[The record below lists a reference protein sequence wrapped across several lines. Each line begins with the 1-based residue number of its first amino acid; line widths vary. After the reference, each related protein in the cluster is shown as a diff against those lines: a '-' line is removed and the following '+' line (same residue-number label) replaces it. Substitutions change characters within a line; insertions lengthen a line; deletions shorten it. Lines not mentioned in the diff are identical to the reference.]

1 MTACW
6 QNLLFDRAGVICWK
20 EWDISRPLL
29 SANRCWICIVFW
41 GNWVNSF
48 KSTFLG
54 SSFQLGDRTASGH
67 VYRLAWTNHP
77 LLAVEIP
84 TLQDRVPRECLQRF
98 HTELGWKSTLRWI
111 PLVSPGI
118 VLSSRKPIRN
128 ARTILVPSNTWSN
141 WSNAKDPVWIAS
153 GFSASQPGNILKR
166 KFQYQLVNC

>member
-1 MTACW
+1 MLAKSFVWPSWGHMLEGMGHISSTFVCK
-6 QNLLFDRAGVICWK
+6 QMLNLHFLG
-20 EWDISRPLL
+20 
-29 SANRCWICIVFW
+29 

-84 TLQDRVPRECLQRF
+84 TLQDRVPRESLQRF

-153 GFSASQPGNILKR
+153 GFSASQPGNISKR
-166 KFQYQLVNC
+166 KFQYQLVNR